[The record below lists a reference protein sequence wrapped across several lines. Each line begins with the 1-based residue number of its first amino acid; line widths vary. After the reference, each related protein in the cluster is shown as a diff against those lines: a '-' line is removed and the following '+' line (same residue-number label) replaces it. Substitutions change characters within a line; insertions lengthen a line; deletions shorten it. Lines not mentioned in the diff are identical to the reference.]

1 MKKLIFIMSAL
12 ALPLTANA
20 QTAPAQTDIAKAA
33 PAATKTASADKTGA
47 AKERMI
53 CRRVEVTGSLVKR
66 GKVCKSSSEWA
77 RIIER
82 GNDNA
87 RRTLESGM
95 ACAGGPSCNG
105 GM

>member
-1 MKKLIFIMSAL
+1 MEKLIFIMAAL
-12 ALPLTANA
+12 ALPMTAHA
-20 QTAPAQTDIAKAA
+20 QTAPAQSA
-33 PAATKTASADKTGA
+33 PAAAKPASAEKADA
-47 AKERMI
+47 QKERMI

-87 RRTLESGM
+87 RRTIESGM
-95 ACAGGPSCNG
+95 ACAGGPTCNG
-105 GM
+105 GG